1 MPPPIHETE
10 EMIVTVSPG
19 QKGWRLDVFLASRL
33 SEFSRSRIRAL
44 IEEGRVT
51 AEIPG
56 KEIKPSL
63 IIVEGQVYHVSI
75 PPPAPTDIPAQALSL
90 DILFEDDDLLVI
102 NKPAGLVVHP
112 GAGNPDK
119 TLLNALVA
127 HCPGISGVG
136 GVQRPGL
143 VHRID
148 KDTSGLLAVAKSG
161 KAYRSLVRQLAGRK
175 LSREY
180 LGIVK
185 GSLNEKGMVDA
196 AIGRHTSARNRMA
209 VRAETGKHAVTHFQ
223 TLQANDQASLLYLK
237 LETGRTHQIRV
248 HMEFIKHPILGDR
261 VYGEESGWAPRQ
273 MLHAFRLSLKHPLSG
288 ELKTLTAPPPAEFL
302 ECLQKMNLE
311 AKKWEGLSWA
321 VEG

>member
-1 MPPPIHETE
+1 VKPTPAESE
-10 EMIVTVSPG
+10 KIVVSVGPA
-19 QKGWRLDVFLASRL
+19 QKGLRLDVFLASQL

-51 AEIPG
+51 AEIPA

-63 IIVEGQVYHVSI
+63 TVMEGQAYRISI
-75 PPPAPTDIPAQALSL
+75 PPPAPTDIPAQAIRL
-90 DILFEDDDLLVI
+90 DILFEDEEILVI

-127 HCPGISGVG
+127 HCPHITGVG

-148 KDTSGLLAVAKSG
+148 KDTSGLLAIAKTG

-185 GSLNEKGMVDA
+185 GLLNEKGMVDA
-196 AIGRHTSARNRMA
+196 AIGRHPSARNRMA
-209 VRAETGKHAVTHFQ
+209 VRAETGKHAITHFQ
-223 TLQANDQASLLYLK
+223 TLQANARASLLHLK

-261 VYGEESGWAPRQ
+261 VYGEDSGWAPRQ
-273 MLHAFRLSLKHPLSG
+273 MLHALRLTLKHPLSG
-288 ELKTLTAPPPAEFL
+288 DPKTFTAPPPEDFL
-302 ECLQKMNLE
+302 ESLQKMGLE
-311 AKKWEGLSWA
+311 SKKWEELSWT
-321 VEG
+321 VED

>member
-1 MPPPIHETE
+1 MTNSPSDSDD
-10 EMIVTVSPG
+10 IVVAVGSG
-19 QKGWRLDVFLASRL
+19 QKGWRLDVFLASSI
-33 SEFSRSRIRAL
+33 SEFSRTRIRAL
-44 IEEGRVT
+44 IEDGRIT
-51 AEIPG
+51 AEFPA

-63 IIVEGQVYHVSI
+63 IVEEGQSFRVKI
-75 PPPAPTDIPAQALSL
+75 PPSTPTDIPAQAIRL
-90 DILFEDDDLLVI
+90 DILFEDDDILVI

-127 HCPGISGVG
+127 HCPGIVGVG

-148 KDTSGLLAVAKSG
+148 KDTSGLLAVAKTG

-185 GSLNEKGMVDA
+185 GFLQEKGMVDA
-196 AIGRHTSARNRMA
+196 PIGRHAFARKRMA
-209 VRAETGKHAVTHFQ
+209 VRAETGKQAVTHFQ
-223 TLQANDQASLLYLK
+223 TLQANDKASLLYLK

-248 HMEFIKHPILGDR
+248 HMDFIKHPILGDR
-261 VYGEESGWAPRQ
+261 VYGEDSGWANRQ
-273 MLHAFRLSLKHPLSG
+273 MLHAFRLTLKHPLSG
-288 ELKTLTAPPPAEFL
+288 EPKIFTASPPADFL
-302 ECLQKMNLE
+302 ECLSKMEMGFRQWNE
-311 AKKWEGLSWA
+311 LSWETG
-321 VEG
+321 V